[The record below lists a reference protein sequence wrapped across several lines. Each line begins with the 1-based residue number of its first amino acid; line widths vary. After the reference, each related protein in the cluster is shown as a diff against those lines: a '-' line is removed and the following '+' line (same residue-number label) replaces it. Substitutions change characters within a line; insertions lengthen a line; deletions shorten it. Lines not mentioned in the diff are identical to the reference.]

1 MTTACIGCTLRGAPE
16 TPANNSHG
24 VCTACAS
31 GPIHVPCDRVR
42 LCSETIGTWSKASPL
57 DAFQQWDTGKGA
69 VVAARKFYLSP
80 TPDGNVALV
89 FRSDADATA
98 ADKLLGNGVVKPNRP
113 LPLRHCAGAKGL
125 CTGIC
130 FGSASDHSCLAHQ
143 RRPSAQQPSSK
154 RQRTTKPVQKAKI
167 DSTEGFLCDLLG
179 DEEGDGLSFESLRQL
194 CDVEGSDQLR
204 KTGAHRL
211 PSPVHS
217 DSSRSTISA
226 PASPKDNDESWP
238 EFVGW
243 EGVGTADVTL
253 GEGDLLNT
261 LDELLGASAAD
272 DDEFDASACFG
283 ALLPN
288 APLTPNLPAHLKMLG
303 GHAPPHGPM
312 LSKWAK
318 PSAQAAKW
326 RPRTDLGPTNKS
338 GQTATPLP
346 MPMPMPM
353 PMSMPVLKPATKA
366 KGTKSKCIWKSAIVL

>member
-1 MTTACIGCTLRGAPE
+1 MAFRRTCIGCTLRGAPE

-42 LCSETIGTWSKASPL
+42 LCSENIGTWSKASPL
-57 DAFQQWDTGKGA
+57 AAFQQWDTGKGA

-89 FRSDADATA
+89 FRSDADASTA
-98 ADKLLGNGVVKPNRP
+98 DELLGVAVVVKPNRP

-125 CTGIC
+125 CSSIC

-143 RRPSAQQPSSK
+143 RRPTAQQPASK
-154 RQRTTKPVQKAKI
+154 RQRTTKPVQAAKQANM
-167 DSTEGFLCDLLG
+167 DSTEGFLCGLLG
-179 DEEGDGLSFESLRQL
+179 DEEEGDALDFESLRQL
-194 CDVEGSDQLR
+194 CDDGPVE
-204 KTGAHRL
+204 RL

-226 PASPKDNDESWP
+226 PASPSKEDWP
-238 EFVGW
+238 EFIGW
-243 EGVGTADVTL
+243 EGVGAADVSL

-261 LDELLGASAAD
+261 LDELLGASASAD

-288 APLTPNLPAHLKMLG
+288 APLTPNLALSKHLKVLERG
-303 GHAPPHGPM
+303 PTPPAA
-312 LSKWAK
+312 KWAK

-326 RPRTDLGPTNKS
+326 RPRTDLGPTNKPS
-338 GQTATPLP
+338 QPAATPLP
-346 MPMPMPM
+346 MPMPMPA
-353 PMSMPVLKPATKA
+353 LKPAPKPAPKA